1 VGINPSERAGHGA
14 IEFKGS
20 VFTLPVLHLHSIDLG
35 AVAEGLAR
43 HLARGLRFF
52 EGAPVIL
59 DLAAVRGQPLDLS
72 ALNEHLRTL
81 NLVPVGVRGAD
92 PEQQARARS
101 AGLAVLQGG
110 VRVERDELQADS
122 GEGRRE
128 ADTPPP
134 AKVVEQPVRSGQQV
148 YARGGDL
155 VLLAPVNP
163 GAEVIA
169 DGSIHVYA
177 PLRGRALAGVRG
189 DTGARIFAHSMEAE
203 LVSVAGH
210 FRIFEEAPPESVH
223 RRPAQIYLDG
233 ERLVV
238 RALDPWRDPAHS
250 T

>member
-1 VGINPSERAGHGA
+1 MGLNPAECAGRGV

-20 VFTLPVLHLHSIDLG
+20 VFTLPVLHLHSVDLG

-43 HLARGLRFF
+43 HLAKGLRFF
-52 EGAPVIL
+52 EGAPVVL
-59 DLAAVRGQPLDLS
+59 DLGAVRGQALDLA
-72 ALNEHLRTL
+72 ALNEHLRAL
-81 NLVPVGVRGAD
+81 NLVPVGVRSAD
-92 PEQQARARS
+92 PAQQAQARE

-110 VRVERDELQADS
+110 ARLERDEPAAPAGS
-122 GEGRRE
+122 ERRE
-128 ADTPPP
+128 TDGPPP

-189 DTGARIFAHSMEAE
+189 DIAARIFAHSMEAE

-238 RALDPWRDPAHS
+238 RALDPWKDPAHS
-250 T
+250 I

>member
-1 VGINPSERAGHGA
+1 MGLNPVEYPKCGA
-14 IEFKGS
+14 VEFKGS
-20 VFTLPVLHLHSIDLG
+20 VFTLPVLHLHSVDLR
-35 AVAEGLAR
+35 VVVEGLAR
-43 HLARGLRFF
+43 HLAKGLRFF
-52 EGAPVIL
+52 EGAPVVL
-59 DLAAVRGQPLDLS
+59 DLGAVRGQALDLV
-72 ALNEHLRTL
+72 ALNEHLRAQD
-81 NLVPVGVRGAD
+81 LVPVGVRSAD
-92 PEQQARARS
+92 PEQQAQARE

-110 VRVERDELQADS
+110 ARIEREEAP
-122 GEGRRE
+122 RRE
-128 ADTPPP
+128 PDSLPL

-189 DTGARIFAHSMEAE
+189 DTAARIFALSMEAE

-210 FRIFEEAPPESVH
+210 FRIFEEAPPGSVH

-238 RALDPWRDPAHS
+238 RALDPWKDPAHS
-250 T
+250 I

>member
-1 VGINPSERAGHGA
+1 MGLNPVEYPKCGA
-14 IEFKGS
+14 VEFKGS
-20 VFTLPVLHLHSIDLG
+20 VFTLPVLHLHSVDLG

-43 HLARGLRFF
+43 HLAKGLRFF
-52 EGAPVIL
+52 EGAPVVL
-59 DLAAVRGQPLDLS
+59 DLSAVRGQALDLS
-72 ALNEHLRTL
+72 TLNEHLRAL
-81 NLVPVGVRGAD
+81 NLVPVGVRSAD
-92 PEQQARARS
+92 PEQQARARE

-110 VRVERDELQADS
+110 AQLERDGSATDTGTS
-122 GEGRRE
+122 RRE
-128 ADTPPP
+128 SDARLP

-189 DTGARIFAHSMEAE
+189 DTAARIFAHSMEAE
-203 LVSVAGH
+203 LVSVAGN

-238 RALDPWRDPAHS
+238 RALDPWKDPAHS
-250 T
+250 I